1 MNNQEQEKY
10 IFKKEKDKEQKEYK
24 NKKNIPKAIRQQVWL
39 KYIGKKFEDKCS
51 IIWCQNII
59 SVFNFHAG
67 HNIPESKGGSIDIN
81 NLKPICSNCNLSM
94 SDKYTI
100 DEWNKLG
107 LKQNK
112 EKENKLY
119 SFFIYILDYFTY

>member
-67 HNIPESKGGSIDIN
+67 HNIPESKGGTIDIN

-100 DEWNKLG
+100 DEWNNLG
-107 LKQNK
+107 LNK
-112 EKENKLY
+112 NIKEDYY
-119 SFFIYILDYFTY
+119 SVFYLIKYIKSYFY